1 MTNEVFKDYIERKKA
16 EVELLS
22 MYDQEEIGCSVVL
35 NEWMDVDNMKI
46 LSDFLSDMAQEIFDA
61 LPEEATMDKEERELN
76 DLVHTTERQY
86 DINLG
91 HNFCRSTFLEN
102 IKKLK

>member
-1 MTNEVFKDYIERKKA
+1 MTNEVFNDYIERKK
-16 EVELLS
+16 VEFDEL
-22 MYDQEEIGCSVVL
+22 
-35 NEWMDVDNMKI
+35 WVDKSPRSYFHLFIDN
-46 LSDFLSDMAQEIFDA
+46 MAQEIFGA

>member
-1 MTNEVFKDYIERKKA
+1 
-16 EVELLS
+16 
-22 MYDQEEIGCSVVL
+22 
-35 NEWMDVDNMKI
+35 
-46 LSDFLSDMAQEIFDA
+46 MAQEIFDA

>member
-1 MTNEVFKDYIERKKA
+1 MPNQIINDYTERKKEEA
-16 EVELLS
+16 KSRCVLMIDAGADKWELS
-22 MYDQEEIGCSVVL
+22 MTNDRLQ
-35 NEWMDVDNMKI
+35 K
-46 LSDFLSDMAQEIFDA
+46 FLSDMAQEIFGC
-61 LPEEATMDKEERELN
+61 LPDEATMDKEERALN
-76 DLVHTTERQY
+76 DLVHTTQRQD